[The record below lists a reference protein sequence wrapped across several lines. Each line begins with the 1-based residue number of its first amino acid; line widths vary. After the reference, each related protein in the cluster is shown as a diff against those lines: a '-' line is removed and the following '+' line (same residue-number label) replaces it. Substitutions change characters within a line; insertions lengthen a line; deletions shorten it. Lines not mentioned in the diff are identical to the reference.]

1 MIISDDL
8 QNNRT
13 RSSIEGLKS
22 ANGDFDTEI
31 IELSSGMN
39 DGQLCEKL
47 FTTSS
52 QLQSVYY
59 RLPIFGLDLS
69 ESITAKIMARKM
81 GIPSLRAGTW
91 SQAQQDNLAWKNLN
105 EIEENLY
112 VSVLTPEATIL
123 QLIKDLS
130 EQFQLK
136 HIVII
141 YDQTFSKKKIFEI
154 FSKLISLFLFG
165 KKKPLVVIYL
175 KI

>member
-1 MIISDDL
+1 MCADKIIIKFLLSVIISDDL

-13 RSSIEGLKS
+13 LSSIEGLKS
-22 ANGDFDTEI
+22 ANGNFDTEI

-47 FTTSS
+47 FATSIQS
-52 QLQSVYY
+52 QSVYYY

-69 ESITAKIMARKM
+69 ESITGKIMARKM

-91 SQAQQDNLAWKNLN
+91 AQAQQDNLAWKNLN

-141 YDQTFSKKKIFEI
+141 YDQTFSKQIENFKFGSIF
-154 FSKLISLFLFG
+154 
-165 KKKPLVVIYL
+165 Y
-175 KI
+175 

>member
-1 MIISDDL
+1 
-8 QNNRT
+8 
-13 RSSIEGLKS
+13 
-22 ANGDFDTEI
+22 
-31 IELSSGMN
+31 MN
-39 DGQLCEKL
+39 DGQLCERL
-47 FTTSS
+47 FSTSS
-52 QLQSVYY
+52 QSQSVYY

-91 SQAQQDNLAWKNLN
+91 AQSQQDNLAWKNLN

-141 YDQTFSKKKIFEI
+141 YDQTFSKCDNDN
-154 FSKLISLFLFG
+154 
-165 KKKPLVVIYL
+165 
-175 KI
+175 